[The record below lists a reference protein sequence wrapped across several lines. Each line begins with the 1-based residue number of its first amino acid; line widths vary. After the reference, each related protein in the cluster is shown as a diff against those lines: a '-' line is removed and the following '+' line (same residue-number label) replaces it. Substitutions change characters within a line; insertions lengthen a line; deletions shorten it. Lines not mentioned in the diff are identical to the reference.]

1 MFHKKHMSDA
11 SGDSLS
17 SPKEPSVWKMKIKR
31 GFAAFM
37 ALFDK
42 HPYMTC
48 FITAIVINSI
58 IETASRHSL
67 LAYLISV
74 IRSPFVFIYSVFI
87 IMLTLLLS
95 LLFKKRFFVYFLV
108 SAVWMI
114 LGIVNGIVLL
124 MRVTPLTGVDFLI
137 VWSVLGI
144 INIYLDL
151 WQIILIAICAAL
163 FIALL
168 VYIAI
173 KSPKSAIMFKKGIL
187 GIAVCA
193 AAVAASTVLGIKAGV
208 ISDEFANLADAY
220 KDYGFVYCF
229 SRSVL
234 DTGIPRPDEYEERI
248 DEVSDFIDSS
258 KHGNVPS
265 ASERPNVIVIQLESF
280 FDPNQL
286 TEYTYSK
293 NPVPNF
299 ERLKKQYPSGY
310 LTVPAVGA
318 GTANT
323 EFEVLTGM
331 SLDYFGTCEYPYKTV
346 LKNTPT
352 ESLCTNLSPYGYT
365 SHAIHNNTG
374 TFYDR
379 HIVYPFLGFNTFT
392 PLEYMTDVQ
401 YNSIGWA
408 KDSILTNEI
417 VKALDSTP
425 GQDFVFTVSV
435 QAHGKYP
442 RDKERRRISVSG
454 GEDEELK
461 NAVEYYV
468 NEASEVDRFI
478 GALTD
483 CLSEYNE
490 KVLLVMYGDHLP
502 SLDITDE
509 TTKTGDVF
517 KTEYIMWSNY
527 DLNAEDCD
535 LYAWQLSSHILDV
548 LKLTGGPI
556 SRLHSTHDK
565 NPDYL
570 QDLEALE
577 YDLLYGD
584 FEIFD
589 GVNPYKATDMKMGAE
604 PVSIAYW
611 VNSGTDLCIKGSGFT
626 RFSHVYINGKEYDTV
641 YVSSSTLMVA
651 DANMSK
657 GDELSVAQLTSD
669 GYELGR
675 TIYTRKR

>member
-1 MFHKKHMSDA
+1 MFHKKHMSGA
-11 SGDSLS
+11 SREAFS
-17 SPKEPSVWKMKIKR
+17 SPKEPSVWKRKIKR
-31 GFAAFM
+31 GFEKFM

-48 FITAIVINSI
+48 FITAIIINSI

-67 LAYLISV
+67 WAYLISI
-74 IRSPFVFIYSVFI
+74 IRSPFVFIYSVII
-87 IMLTLLLS
+87 IMLPLLLS
-95 LLFKKRFFVYFLV
+95 LLFKKRFFVYFLI
-108 SAVWMI
+108 SAVWLI

-137 VWSVLGI
+137 VWSALGI
-144 INIYLDL
+144 IRIYLDL
-151 WQIILIAICAAL
+151 WQIIVIGICAAL

-168 VYIAI
+168 VYVAI
-173 KSPKSAIMFKKGIL
+173 KSPKSKVMLKRGIL

-220 KDYGFVYCF
+220 KDYGFAYCF

-248 DEVSDFIDSS
+248 DEVSDFIDGGKRGTSP
-258 KHGNVPS
+258 G
-265 ASERPNVIVIQLESF
+265 AERPNVIVIQLESF

-299 ERLKKQYPSGY
+299 ERLKKQCPSGY

-331 SLDYFGTCEYPYKTV
+331 SLDFFGTCEYPYKTV

-352 ESLCTNLSPYGYT
+352 ESLCTNLSPYGYST
-365 SHAIHNNTG
+365 HAIHNNTG

-379 HIVYPFLGFNTFT
+379 HIVYPCLGFDTFT

-408 KDSILTNEI
+408 KDSILTGEI

-442 RDKERRRISVSG
+442 RDSKRRRISVSG
-454 GEDEELK
+454 GEDEALT

-468 NEASEVDRFI
+468 NEVSEVDRFI
-478 GALTD
+478 GELTER
-483 CLSEYNE
+483 LSEYNE

-517 KTEYIMWSNY
+517 KTEYVMWSNY
-527 DLNAEDCD
+527 DMEAEDCD

-548 LKLTGGPI
+548 LQLTGGPV
-556 SRLHSTHDK
+556 SRLHSMRGE

-589 GVNPYKATDMKMGAE
+589 GVNPYKATDMQMGAE
-604 PVSIAYW
+604 PVTVAYW
-611 VNSGTDLCIKGSGFT
+611 VNSGTDLCIKGSNFT
-626 RFSHVYINGKEYDTV
+626 GFSHVYINGKEYDTI

-651 DANMSK
+651 DANMFK

-669 GYELGR
+669 GYELGQVVY
-675 TIYTRKR
+675 IPKR